1 MRLTDLNDTIDM
13 TKKPKDPIEM
23 RHQWLETFKEFVSL
37 HADLSQDAWDAM
49 VTTLTPLYL
58 SRDDFFV
65 RPENTNIQLGFII
78 KGLLRTYFVTQA
90 GDEFITDFCS
100 ENDITTN
107 YDVLTPGDASE
118 YYSQAMEDGILLKI
132 DYPAYEKLCKI
143 YPGLETMKSN
153 LISHHYARKISREKE
168 LLSLDAT
175 QKYERFIKDY
185 AHIVPRVRQYHIAS
199 FLGITPVQLSRIKK
213 GTNR

>member
-1 MRLTDLNDTIDM
+1 M
-13 TKKPKDPIEM
+13 TKRTLDPVQMKP
-23 RHQWLETFKEFVSL
+23 QWLETFKEFVAL

-49 VTTLTPLYL
+49 VTTLTPLSL

-78 KGLLRTYFVTQA
+78 KGLLRTYFVTQG

-100 ENDITTN
+100 ENDISTN
-107 YDVLTPGDASE
+107 YDVLTPGESSD

-132 DYPAYEKLCKI
+132 DYPAYEALCKI
-143 YPGLETMKSN
+143 HPELETMKSN
-153 LISHHYARKISREKE
+153 LISHHYARKIAREKE

-185 AHIVPRVRQYHIAS
+185 PHIVHRVRQYHIAS